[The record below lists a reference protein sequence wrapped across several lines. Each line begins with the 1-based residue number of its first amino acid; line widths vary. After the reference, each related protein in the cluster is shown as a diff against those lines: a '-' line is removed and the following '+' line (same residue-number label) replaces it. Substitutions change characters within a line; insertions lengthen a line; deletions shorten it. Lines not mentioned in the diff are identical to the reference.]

1 MLTSRVDDVEVVRQL
16 EAGLDAAY
24 RIRAIV
30 ETHEAHHPAWERGP
44 ARPLAPFARH
54 RTVKCW
60 LRERSRARSPIRSV
74 ATTREVSA
82 GRGIQQPGW
91 V

>member
-44 ARPLAPFARH
+44 ARPLAPSLDI
-54 RTVKCW
+54 K
-60 LRERSRARSPIRSV
+60 RSSV
-74 ATTREVSA
+74 DPAS
-82 GRGIQQPGW
+82 GPGPDHQSGP
-91 V
+91 

>member
-30 ETHEAHHPAWERGP
+30 ETHEAHHPA
-44 ARPLAPFARH
+44 
-54 RTVKCW
+54 
-60 LRERSRARSPIRSV
+60 
-74 ATTREVSA
+74 
-82 GRGIQQPGW
+82 
-91 V
+91 